1 MVLFFNPY
9 IFASTIVQNLP
20 YVTDNLVAYWE
31 QSGYSAGTINVP
43 DLSGQ
48 SLPIQYSV
56 STPSTFTST
65 SVSSN
70 ASTSLTND
78 TYRLNFSQGL
88 TYEVLFTLASVANGQ
103 DPTIMFWDPYSTGG
117 GQMMNIS
124 ATNLV
129 PYMYNANINQGY
141 VYPGNAQLNTGQW
154 YHVMFT
160 STPQGLWNFYL
171 DGYPT
176 ASGSGFVMPVVPQ
189 SNYNFGVGNPD
200 PFINQYQT
208 NTQCLAFWDFG
219 DLRSYPGTGSTVISL
234 SYTATTGTISGT
246 SSFGNS
252 ALSLSTTS
260 SRVTNSSVTL
270 NMASTGATFET
281 IFNPS
286 TLTGNIMSFSSS
298 SGVVSFGLALNT
310 TSNIQMIVNSVS
322 SNVLPIT
329 VTSGVWYHLAVSLT
343 GGGAFSYYIDGLL
356 VTSGQLAQTLPS
368 NLTQSF
374 GLGAPPTQ
382 ATGFTGSF
390 AMARVYNYALTP
402 VQVIRNYQ
410 AVFSKFSNN
419 PYSLPKNTANTY
431 TTSSNLLGYWD
442 FTKTCSYTGGQT
454 FVNDLSGSSRSL
466 TIPSSVLPAY
476 TSNGYNSIGVS
487 SSSFTANVQTLVN
500 YSNLLTAECM
510 FCTGSLG
517 GTITPVM
524 YHGGTGSAGF
534 LLAINGTA
542 GNGFAILG
550 PTGSWY
556 RTNSTVNIQT
566 NTWYHLMAVI
576 DKTRTL
582 YMYING
588 SLAST
593 YTNTTIIDPVS
604 SFMGF
609 GQNPDGDT
617 GVGYQVAIGRVYNIP
632 LTPNQIWNNYVSSY
646 NSGVFSNTTSLS
658 SYATTGLIGYWDF
671 ANSASYPGTGTSVTD
686 LSGSGNNLTIFGT
699 NNYTSTGA
707 IALNLTSSTLGSY
720 LSNTSTSFT
729 PITGLSAITVEWL
742 MNFSSING
750 GQYIVDTG
758 YGVGLNGVLSN
769 ALYGL
774 VQQAGGGCGSA
785 YLVTA
790 NTNKWAHV
798 LVVASTS
805 TSINAV
811 YINGVPQSLAVK
823 NVACS
828 PITISKIGFGDPSG
842 NGIYGNVAMMRVYT
856 TGLTPTQ
863 VAQNYQSVYN
873 KLSGNPYGL
882 TPLTY
887 PVYPPAFVLSDITNS
902 PSSTY
907 VSGYSYGN
915 GVYVATSSSNGGTNR
930 GPGAAFNSGNYWFSA
945 NSTFNGASPGQCT
958 SGSTLG
964 GITGEWVKLQ
974 LPYPV
979 QVTNYT
985 INGTYSNSVYA
996 PLNWTLIGSKDNV
1009 NWTILH
1015 SFTGPSYTSAF
1026 NSYISVFATT
1036 NQDYYQYYAL
1046 VVQNINGP
1054 TSVNPSCNV
1063 GNLSLYG
1070 YPQATRSLF
1079 NAPWPVSLS
1088 SNVSPGP
1095 TPYITTNL
1103 VGYWDAA
1110 VSLSYSGTN
1119 SLLWN
1124 DLSGNGSTMTFNVAP
1139 TYTTTGGAYGLS
1151 VTPTTNCYS
1160 LSTISFPGTATIE
1173 VLVNFSSLG
1182 PYQDFVRTGSGGTGN
1197 YLLFQINN
1205 VNGLSTIMYNSTG
1218 LTSSNTS
1225 VINIQTGIWYH
1236 LVTSISTS
1244 TNATYINGQSV
1255 GALIVSGTAASTT
1268 MSPMYLFGNGGYSEP
1283 LLGQMAFCRIY
1294 NSNLSATQVQT
1305 NYLNALTRLAGN
1317 PYNLPIPTTGLAS
1330 GGNITLIPNSNTYV
1344 HQFTTSGTLTV
1355 TATITANVLVVA
1367 SGGASGGGAYG
1378 GGAGGLVYLTNQV
1391 LYPGTYS
1398 IVVGQGGYST
1408 SPGQNSY
1415 IQGLTSNTLAIG
1427 GGNAVNGGAG
1437 GNGGSGGAG
1446 TTGGL
1451 GIPGQGNNAA
1461 TSASGGGGGGAGGP
1475 GVGTAGGNGI
1485 ALNITGTTVWYAGG
1499 GAGLSGT
1506 SGLGGG
1512 NLNYGGGA
1520 DTSSGVN
1527 GPGIVII
1534 SYTDGLTS
1542 NVGYSLD
1549 NVQAVNTDQGSAT
1562 GLYALKRLTRRYT
1575 GPVVRLTDS
1584 GGLNGTDFYSDSIG
1598 NLSTL
1603 AGQPVLNW
1611 ISGGI
1616 PLVNTW
1622 YDQSGLGNN
1631 ATLGVA
1637 PQFDYINNRLDFTVS
1652 PGTAYFRLPNGTVPY
1667 GDQSFTLSTR
1677 NGSALGTGGIL
1688 YFIYGGVSAAT
1699 NDHIG
1704 FQYQYAGAPYQQFD
1718 FGANYIQYTASSVA
1732 ATAFNTMTGSYQ
1744 LGGAKF
1750 LYVNGTSVG
1759 SSGGSGQRN
1768 STTVNNYIGA
1778 GGGPTPSGY
1787 INNQLYY
1794 ASIIRSNV
1802 SVTDRQFIENQYINQ
1817 DLYYSNV
1824 MILLHCQGF
1833 NGQSLT
1839 SNIIDNSSTSVQPTY
1854 AITSTPTCST
1864 TTPKFGY
1871 SSWNFP
1877 ATALVT
1883 LTPSV
1888 STQYTFGSNNFTICF
1903 WINPSIVS
1911 LAYYFLGNTTN
1922 TGTLTTGQ
1930 WRVSM
1935 SSTGFPQFEY
1945 YTTSP
1950 QTITSSVAITAATW
1964 HHIGVTRNGTTLKL
1978 WVNGVS
1984 VGTGSLS
1991 GSLDTVTTNT
2001 LTIGP
2006 PPAANTM
2013 NFQELRI
2020 TKDTVR
2026 YVSSPFPLQVAPSA
2040 PQEYPPLAS
2049 GAITTAQYGNGTY
2062 TTTASTGTAAN
2073 AFDKTATGWV
2083 GSSVYISGTPYA
2095 TATPT
2100 TTTNT
2105 SAIIL
2110 GDWVQLQTPVLVTL
2124 LQYSIHPV
2132 SASVYPTAW
2141 TLLASKDGTSWTTI
2155 DTRTAQTY
2163 NATMVYNITTTNS
2176 NSFYFRLIVTT
2187 MVGATTA
2194 QIGEIK
2200 YYGY

>member
-56 STPSTFTST
+56 STPSTVTST

-70 ASTSLTND
+70 ANTSLTND

-219 DLRSYPGTGSTVISL
+219 DLRSYPGTGSTVTSL

-252 ALSLSTTS
+252 ALSLTTTS

-298 SGVVSFGLALNT
+298 SGVVSFGLALNA

-368 NLTQSF
+368 ILIQSF

-419 PYSLPKNTANTY
+419 PYSLPTNTANTY

-442 FTKTCSYTGGQT
+442 FTKTVSYTGGQT

-466 TIPSSVLPAY
+466 TIVSSVLPTY
-476 TSNGYNSIGVS
+476 TSNGYSSITAGTN
-487 SSSFTANVQTLVN
+487 FGANVSTLVN
-500 YSNLLTAECM
+500 YSSLMTAECM
-510 FCTGSLG
+510 FSTGSVSATVQPIIYNTAATTNGFNLKVNQTSSG
-517 GTITPVM
+517 GFTIT
-524 YHGGTGSAGF
+524 
-534 LLAINGTA
+534 
-542 GNGFAILG
+542 G
-550 PTGSWY
+550 PNATTYYASS
-556 RTNSTVNIQT
+556 NVNVQST
-566 NTWYHLMAVI
+566 TWYHMLATL

-582 YMYING
+582 YIYING
-588 SLAST
+588 TLASSFNNVVLT
-593 YTNTTIIDPVS
+593 DPGS
-604 SFMGF
+604 TPMGF
-609 GQNPDGDT
+609 GTTDT
-617 GVGYQVAIGRVYNIP
+617 GTGYKVALGRVYNIP

-646 NSGVFSNTTSLS
+646 NSGVFSNTNS
-658 SYATTGLIGYWDF
+658 GY
-671 ANSASYPGTGTSVTD
+671 VT
-686 LSGSGNNLTIFGT
+686 
-699 NNYTSTGA
+699 
-707 IALNLTSSTLGSY
+707 
-720 LSNTSTSFT
+720 
-729 PITGLSAITVEWL
+729 TGLSAYWDFTVTT
-742 MNFSSING
+742 S
-750 GQYIVDTG
+750 
-758 YGVGLNGVLSN
+758 
-769 ALYGL
+769 
-774 VQQAGGGCGSA
+774 GS
-785 YLVTA
+785 T
-790 NTNKWAHV
+790 
-798 LVVASTS
+798 
-805 TSINAV
+805 
-811 YINGVPQSLAVK
+811 VPDQ
-823 NVACS
+823 
-828 PITISKIGFGDPSG
+828 SG
-842 NGIYGNVAMMRVYT
+842 NGNTLTWNGTPSYQSNPPAAIISSTTSNIATSSLTLNLTQGGTFEFLMLWPGGANNTNLFGYGTAAGWLPTGGQNLVGFTNGSGNIYLAVSSIYTSYGLSMNGLWIHYVLTFGPGTTASPAYANGSSIGGGSSVTNPFSGSTTLPFRIAADGGSSITVKYGMFRIYNRV
-856 TGLTPTQ
+856 LSASE
-863 VAQNYQSVYN
+863 VKQNYNSVLSKFSAYTYN
-873 KLSGNPYGL
+873 IGNPVSIYSN
-882 TPLTY
+882 
-887 PVYPPAFVLSDITNS
+887 PVYPPAFVLNQGNVNPS
-902 PSSTY
+902 PTY

-915 GVYVATSSSNGGTNR
+915 GVYVASSSSYDTTNSNR
-930 GPGAAFNSGNYWFSA
+930 GPGAAFSAGYNWYSA

-979 QVTNYT
+979 LVTNYT
-985 INGTYSNSVYA
+985 FIGVNNTAYC

-1009 NWTILH
+1009 NWSILH

-1054 TSVNPSCNV
+1054 TSVNPACNV

-1095 TPYITTNL
+1095 TPYVTTNL

-1110 VSLSYSGTN
+1110 VSLSYSGTG
-1119 SLLWN
+1119 SLLLN
-1124 DLSGNGSTMTFNVAP
+1124 DLSGNGNTMIFPASAP
-1139 TYTTTGGAYGLS
+1139 G
-1151 VTPTTNCYS
+1151 
-1160 LSTISFPGTATIE
+1160 
-1173 VLVNFSSLG
+1173 
-1182 PYQDFVRTGSGGTGN
+1182 
-1197 YLLFQINN
+1197 
-1205 VNGLSTIMYNSTG
+1205 YNSTG
-1218 LTSSNTS
+1218 AISTTHNGTNQYALVPYLGNAPSTNLSYEALVNFTSYTSTDLFVTGNGGNSTYFRVNATGNSLFFSGGPIANLGFSNTY
-1225 VINIQTGIWYH
+1225 VTNILLNTWYH
-1236 LVTSISTS
+1236 IVLTCTS
-1244 TNATYINGQSV
+1244 TVCSLYINGSQIPTTS
-1255 GALIVSGTAASTT
+1255 SGTGTAF
-1268 MSPMYLFGNGGYSEP
+1268 YNLFGLGGYPSNIYYGSASGYQFI
-1283 LLGQMAFCRIY
+1283 GQYALSRLY
-1294 NSNLSATQVQT
+1294 NVVLSASQVQT

-1378 GGAGGLVYLTNQV
+1378 GGAGGLVYLTNQI

-1475 GVGTAGGNGI
+1475 GIGTAGGNGI

-1512 NLNYGGGA
+1512 NSNYGGGA

-1549 NVQAVNTDQGSAT
+1549 NVAAVNSDQGSAT

-1584 GGLNGTDFYSDSIG
+1584 SGNNGTDFYSDSLG

-1652 PGTAYFRLPNGTVPY
+1652 PGTAFFNLPNGTISY
-1667 GDQSFTLSTR
+1667 GDQSFT
-1677 NGSALGTGGIL
+1677 
-1688 YFIYGGVSAAT
+1688 
-1699 NDHIG
+1699 
-1704 FQYQYAGAPYQQFD
+1704 
-1718 FGANYIQYTASSVA
+1718 ASLKA
-1732 ATAFNTMTGSYQ
+1732 
-1744 LGGAKF
+1744 
-1750 LYVNGTSVG
+1750 GTSNINNCCVF
-1759 SSGGSGQRN
+1759 SAGGSGGQNNMNQFYYQPSNFYYSGFNNNDQYASTVTSYATCSVRYGRGQAGNRLINVNGVNQSLISGGLIQTRN
-1768 STTVNNYIGA
+1768 SLTTTSYIGK
-1778 GGGPTPSGY
+1778 GTVPNTLGT
-1787 INNQLYY
+1787 QLYY
-1794 ASIIRSNV
+1794 IDFFNSNV
-1802 SVTDRQFIENQYINQ
+1802 QATDLQFIENQYINQ

-1839 SNIIDNSSTSVQPTY
+1839 SNIIDNSPYALQPSFTFTAATPAYPPVAMTSGAVRTTTGSGATLNVIYTETLSASYGSGVYVASASSELDQTNYPVRIIFDKTNPTATSAWISAVSVYSTSSPYNYVG
-1854 AITSTPTCST
+1854 SVT
-1864 TTPKFGY
+1864 TTI
-1871 SSWNFP
+1871 S
-1877 ATALVT
+1877 
-1883 LTPSV
+1883 SV
-1888 STQYTFGSNNFTICF
+1888 STG
-1903 WINPSIVS
+1903 
-1911 LAYYFLGNTTN
+1911 G
-1922 TGTLTTGQ
+1922 
-1930 WRVSM
+1930 
-1935 SSTGFPQFEY
+1935 E
-1945 YTTSP
+1945 
-1950 QTITSSVAITAATW
+1950 
-1964 HHIGVTRNGTTLKL
+1964 
-1978 WVNGVS
+1978 
-1984 VGTGSLS
+1984 
-1991 GSLDTVTTNT
+1991 
-2001 LTIGP
+2001 
-2006 PPAANTM
+2006 
-2013 NFQELRI
+2013 
-2020 TKDTVR
+2020 
-2026 YVSSPFPLQVAPSA
+2026 
-2040 PQEYPPLAS
+2040 
-2049 GAITTAQYGNGTY
+2049 
-2062 TTTASTGTAAN
+2062 
-2073 AFDKTATGWV
+2073 
-2083 GSSVYISGTPYA
+2083 
-2095 TATPT
+2095 
-2100 TTTNT
+2100 
-2105 SAIIL
+2105 
-2110 GDWVQLQTPVLVTL
+2110 WVQLQLPQTIVLTS
-2124 LQYSIHPV
+2124 YKITTRTDGTNPP
-2132 SASVYPTAW
+2132 ASWKIAGSTNGTTW
-2141 TLLASKDGTSWTTI
+2141 TLL
-2155 DTRTAQTY
+2155 DTVSSVSLAGGSVSTY
-2163 NATMVYNITTTNS
+2163 NISGNS
-2176 NSFYFRLIVTT
+2176 NAYNYYRIVVTNVNAN
-2187 MVGATTA
+2187 VGYLTLAEWVLL
-2194 QIGEIK
+2194 GN
-2200 YYGY
+2200 